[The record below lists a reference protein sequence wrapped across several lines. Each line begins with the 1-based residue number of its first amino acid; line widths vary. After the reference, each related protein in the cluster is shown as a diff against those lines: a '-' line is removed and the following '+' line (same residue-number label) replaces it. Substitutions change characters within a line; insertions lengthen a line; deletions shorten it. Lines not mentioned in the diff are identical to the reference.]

1 MTLTKYEKKIGLQ
14 HPNTLFVGKVL
25 LRFANLPSTN
35 RYAQELLTK
44 SKPIEGTAVWAD
56 QQPQGVGQHGSRWES
71 APGQNLTISLILYP
85 HFLPAARNFAL
96 SQAVAVAVRQAVASL
111 LPTRPVAIKWPNDI
125 YVGDRK
131 IAGLLIQ
138 NTIQGQQL
146 ASAIVGIGLNVNQV
160 EFSPDI
166 PRPTSLQRETGHLW
180 DRESVWAQLA
190 QALEATYLQLRAGQ
204 LEQLHTEYQKFLFR
218 RAEVAFFQRPS
229 GEVFAGK
236 IRGVTP
242 AGLLHLEQDQGEA
255 FFDLKEIGFVF

>member
-25 LRFANLPSTN
+25 LRFASLPSTN

-56 QQPQGVGQHGSRWES
+56 QQPLGVGQHGSRWES
-71 APGQNLTISLILYP
+71 APGQNLTLSLIFYP
-85 HFLPAARNFAL
+85 HFLPATRNFSL
-96 SQAVAVAVRQAVASL
+96 SQAVALAVRQTVASF
-111 LPTRPVAIKWPNDI
+111 LPTHPVTIKWPNDI
-125 YVGDRK
+125 YVGERK

-146 ASAIVGIGLNVNQV
+146 ASSIVGIGLNVNQV
-160 EFSPDI
+160 EFSADI
-166 PRPTSLQRETGHLW
+166 PRPTSLQRETG
-180 DRESVWAQLA
+180 RAGERGAVWGELA

-204 LEQLHTEYQKFLFR
+204 LEQLHAEYQKFLFR
-218 RAEVAFFQRPS
+218 RGEVTFFQRPS

-236 IRGVTP
+236 ICGVTP
-242 AGLLHLEQDQGEA
+242 AGLLHLEHDQGEA